1 VKNKLYISLVVV
13 LLCLFLGTERAQLQK
28 ITPTRQAWEYKTVTL
43 YRQYST
49 GDFDETQMR
58 KNLEDLGYLG
68 WELVAVNTMED
79 ATPSGNLLGTK
90 HLVQYFKRPK

>member
-1 VKNKLYISLVVV
+1 MVKDKLYISMVFI
-13 LLCLFLGTERAQLQK
+13 LLCLFLGTERAQMQK
-28 ITPTRQAWEYKTVTL
+28 TPTRQEWEYKTVSL

-58 KNLEDLGYLG
+58 RNLEDMGYQG
-68 WELVAVNTMED
+68 WELVAVNTIED
-79 ATPSGNLLGTK
+79 ATASGATLGTK